1 MIYLIQNVNGPSD
14 YDVVDTETNLVSES
28 TMCIENLIEAY
39 KEGRELEKLIDK
51 DKVFQD
57 IINKDDDYDA
67 LVFDYPYLHYHD
79 RNHSYEDGSLE
90 IMVEGEVLL
99 EFNTKEEFLNIPNSH
114 PELFL

>member
-14 YDVVDTETNLVSES
+14 YDVVDTEDNLVSES
-28 TMCIENLIEAY
+28 TMSIQNLIEAY
-39 KEGRELEKLIDK
+39 KEGRELEKLINKDRVLQDVIDK
-51 DKVFQD
+51 DD
-57 IINKDDDYDA
+57 NYDA

-79 RNHSYEDGSLE
+79 RNHVYDYSNPE

-99 EFNTKEEFLNIPNSH
+99 EFATKEEFLNLPNSH